1 MDQLI
6 LVDWYWSRDSFRFL
20 LCSVT
25 PSWSDWS
32 SDSWNQ
38 MDWTRNLMRRVRR
51 WGLASLCFELVEL
64 VGLVGLVGLIGLVG
78 LVGLI
83 ESWGEE
89 RLLLGG
95 REDSEEVRSGYIM
108 RGRRFHCFCL
118 PPGHCTHRAHTAH
131 YTHCTVHTT
140 VHTHC
145 TLQCKVYNAHTPHTA
160 HCFCL
165 PPGHCTLNTLQAA
178 H

>member
-1 MDQLI
+1 
-6 LVDWYWSRDSFRFL
+6 
-20 LCSVT
+20 
-25 PSWSDWS
+25 
-32 SDSWNQ
+32 
-38 MDWTRNLMRRVRR
+38 
-51 WGLASLCFELVEL
+51 
-64 VGLVGLVGLIGLVG
+64 
-78 LVGLI
+78 
-83 ESWGEE
+83 
-89 RLLLGG
+89 
-95 REDSEEVRSGYIM
+95 M

-165 PPGHCTLNTLQAA
+165 PPGHCTLQAVHETHCKLQTKHCTLLLSPTRTHTALHQALLLQLQHHVHMSVA
-178 H
+178 VKYFAEHWTETSSAKYSLQFSFMPSLSLSLFTSLSHLKLGAKWF